1 MITGRF
7 REISQIF
14 EPTSQVQVLSTI
26 IGMAA
31 ERNKIEERVLEM
43 ADFRD
48 ELADMNDAGVDLI
61 FSMLL
66 REHVEGL
73 TPRPCTRVPPRP
85 TTSCE
90 SLSVIVFFR
99 FSRPRRRH
107 SRTGPRSGGAWIAFW
122 GTKFVER
129 SRAVRSCALGSID

>member
-73 TPRPCTRVPPRP
+73 TFRP
-85 TTSCE
+85 
-90 SLSVIVFFR
+90 
-99 FSRPRRRH
+99 
-107 SRTGPRSGGAWIAFW
+107 
-122 GTKFVER
+122 
-129 SRAVRSCALGSID
+129 